1 MKRKWQLGMFLL
13 AACAMMYHLHVESSG
28 QKAPFLLCPFLTAPA
43 IAVLGE
49 TLPSSAL
56 TWRIGLA
63 VLVLALAVKDTLERL
78 LRVCSAPQEMDVDDV
93 IFLVCSVGRSAN
105 AGVFSLLVAVEHL
118 KFAQAASMMFGIAAL
133 NTSACA
139 AALWIWTGGAATS
152 YPPEGQTLPKTML
165 LVAVHTAMHLLAKP
179 LLALLP
185 LRLQPETQR
194 TVVTLGELSTL
205 DRTGRTEDAH
215 AFGRMLT
222 KRPSDAHRVVDAH
235 GTVALGDACPPSG
248 VLDSYVDDDDVDG
261 RSDDLVGTAQDLVNA
276 FATIANAQSQVGREQ
291 VAAAHRLDSI
301 PPLLSEAAT
310 AVATAREASRVN
322 APSPMPGRPSRKW
335 GAAQRANAPN
345 PVSGPPPPPVLA
357 PPPSQTRRPC
367 TRRTPSITRCAFA
380 SWKTFSHN
388 SRLALHTA
396 QGGEFSY
403 LVETIRL
410 DSHRGETNASRSA
423 VSLRGVG
430 GCSSCSTWSIEQQ
443 SSCLNRRAQA
453 WRRAWRGDRTERAAW
468 SCHAAYCTP
477 YIDFIYV

>member
-1 MKRKWQLGMFLL
+1 
-13 AACAMMYHLHVESSG
+13 MMYHLHVESSG
-28 QKAPFLLCPFLTAPA
+28 QKAPFLLYPFLTAPA

-222 KRPSDAHRVVDAH
+222 KRPSEAHRVVDAH

-310 AVATAREASRVN
+310 AVATARGSLSSECAESNARTTLEEVGSCSASECAEPCVGTSTS
-322 APSPMPGRPSRKW
+322 ACAGTSAESDATTMH
-335 GAAQRANAPN
+335 AADALNN
-345 PVSGPPPPPVLA
+345 PLRFRLLEDFLSQL
-357 PPPSQTRRPC
+357 PPSAAHRTRR
-367 TRRTPSITRCAFA
+367 
-380 SWKTFSHN
+380 
-388 SRLALHTA
+388 
-396 QGGEFSY
+396 
-403 LVETIRL
+403 
-410 DSHRGETNASRSA
+410 
-423 VSLRGVG
+423 
-430 GCSSCSTWSIEQQ
+430 
-443 SSCLNRRAQA
+443 
-453 WRRAWRGDRTERAAW
+453 
-468 SCHAAYCTP
+468 
-477 YIDFIYV
+477 